1 MARLLILISIT
12 LLLIHFPRGNSAN
25 PASSRSER
33 IVGGSELS
41 IYNAPWQVS
50 VQVSARHV
58 CGGVIY
64 SKDIIITAAHC
75 VEGTSVT
82 LMKVRVGAN
91 QHNSGGSLIP
101 VTRYT
106 IHEQYNPQL
115 KYYDIALVRLS
126 TQLTYSL
133 SVKAIGLASTSPKS
147 GADVSV
153 SGWGFTEESGATGFA
168 NSLQV
173 VHLQIIARNEC
184 ASAKYGYGWDFVGEE
199 MICAASDNKDAC
211 TGDSGGPMVSD
222 RLLAGIVAWG
232 YGCARTNYPGVYVD
246 VAMLRPWIVKSAN
259 SI

>member
-1 MARLLILISIT
+1 MARSFFVTSLA
-12 LLLIHFPRGNSAN
+12 LLLIFFARGGLAN
-25 PASSRSER
+25 PPSARSER

-50 VQVSARHV
+50 IQVSARHV
-58 CGGVIY
+58 CGGAIY

-75 VEGTSVT
+75 VDSTSVT

-91 QHNSGGSLIP
+91 HHNSGGSLIP
-101 VTRYT
+101 VASYT
-106 IHEQYNPQL
+106 IHEHYNQKL
-115 KYYDIALVRLS
+115 NYYDIALVRLA

-133 SVKAIGLASTSPKS
+133 SVKSIGLASVSPKS
-147 GADVSV
+147 GSDVSV

-173 VHLQIIARNEC
+173 AQLQVIDRNEC

-199 MICAASDNKDAC
+199 MICAASDSKDSC
-211 TGDSGGPMVSD
+211 TGDSGGPMVSE

-232 YGCARTNYPGVYVD
+232 FGCARANYPGVYVD
-246 VAMLRPWIVKSAN
+246 VSMLRSWIINSAN
-259 SI
+259 SL